1 MIDMIDMVDRVDMVD
16 TVERVDTD
24 DRDDRDD
31 MDDTDS
37 LDTDVVDTDTPVVRF
52 AETTKRF
59 GDLTALDRLNLDVV
73 EGEIV
78 GLLGPNGAGKTTAL
92 RTLLGLLK
100 PTSGRAEIFGTDAWD
115 HPVEA
120 HRHLA
125 YVPGEFSVW
134 PQLTGGQ
141 ILDLLGE
148 TSGGYDASYR
158 EELTERFN
166 FDPRKKGRSYSK
178 GNRQKIAVI
187 AGLMTR
193 APLLVMDEPSS
204 GLDPL
209 MEATFQDCL
218 REAKDRGQTILLSSH
233 ILSEVEAVCD
243 RVAVLRE
250 GVLVEQ
256 GTLAELR
263 HLHAHTVEA
272 SYEGEPPVLDDVP
285 GVVNV
290 DIRDSAVTLQVTGS
304 TDPLLKALA
313 RASVPSI
320 QIREPSLEEL
330 FHAYYDEPAT
340 AEPSGAAS

>member
-1 MIDMIDMVDRVDMVD
+1 M
-16 TVERVDTD
+16 TGNTA
-24 DRDDRDD
+24 
-31 MDDTDS
+31 
-37 LDTDVVDTDTPVVRF
+37 PVVRF
-52 AETTKRF
+52 VETTKRY
-59 GDLTALDRLNLDVV
+59 GDLTALNRLTMDVN

-78 GLLGPNGAGKTTAL
+78 GLLGPNGAGKTTTL

-100 PTSGRAEIFGTDAWD
+100 PTSGRAEIFGIDAWA

-125 YVPGEFSVW
+125 FIPGEFAVW

-141 ILDLLGE
+141 ILDLLG
-148 TSGGYDASYR
+148 TVAGGYDPQFLD
-158 EELTERFN
+158 ELVERFN
-166 FDPRKKGRSYSK
+166 FDPSKRGRSYSK

-209 MEATFQDCL
+209 MEAAFQDCL
-218 REAKDRGQTILLSSH
+218 REAKARGQTILLSSH

-250 GVLVEQ
+250 GVLVEH

-272 SYEGEPPVLDDVP
+272 TYEGDPPDLAGLP
-285 GVVNV
+285 GVEDVYV
-290 DIRDSAVTLQVTGS
+290 RDGVIRLQVTGS

-313 RASVPSI
+313 RANVPSI
-320 QIREPSLEEL
+320 QLREPSLEEL
-330 FHAYYDEPAT
+330 FHAYYDES
-340 AEPSGAAS
+340 AEAAAGTSG

>member
-1 MIDMIDMVDRVDMVD
+1 M
-16 TVERVDTD
+16 TGNTA
-24 DRDDRDD
+24 
-31 MDDTDS
+31 
-37 LDTDVVDTDTPVVRF
+37 PVVRF
-52 AETTKRF
+52 EETTKCY
-59 GDLTALDRLNLDVV
+59 GDLTALDRLTMDVN

-78 GLLGPNGAGKTTAL
+78 GLLGPNGAGKTTTL

-100 PTSGRAEIFGTDAWD
+100 PTSGRAEIFGIDAWA

-125 YVPGEFSVW
+125 FIPGEFAVW

-141 ILDLLGE
+141 ILDLLG
-148 TSGGYDASYR
+148 TVAGGYDPQFLD
-158 EELTERFN
+158 ELVERFN
-166 FDPRKKGRSYSK
+166 FDPSKRGRSYSK

-209 MEATFQDCL
+209 MEAAFQDCL
-218 REAKDRGQTILLSSH
+218 REAKARGQTILLSSH

-250 GVLVEQ
+250 GVLVEH

-272 SYEGEPPVLDDVP
+272 TYEGDPPDLAGLP
-285 GVVNV
+285 GVEDVYV
-290 DIRDSAVTLQVTGS
+290 RDGVIRLQVTGS

-313 RASVPSI
+313 RANVPSI
-320 QIREPSLEEL
+320 QLREPSLEEL
-330 FHAYYDEPAT
+330 FHAYYDES
-340 AEPSGAAS
+340 AEAAAGTSG